1 MAFDIKTFCYIT
13 DAFEKK
19 GKFEADYRH
28 GGLNIF
34 YAAKGSCSVVSHGKI
49 LEMVQGDIICCDG
62 TANLKCEAKTD
73 DVYGINIV
81 GTVAEKYGREIET
94 AFVTNSLFSPFLPQQ
109 IMQVVKAYKSLSE
122 IYLANTGFEIINA
135 LSHGDKTAVIA
146 NTLIIEAVQLIKER
160 YCQPFGVEDLAQRLK
175 ISKSHLVREFF
186 KYTGTTPGKYLTTV
200 RIDAVKYLLATTSL
214 SLNEIAARTGFSGD
228 NYLCKSFKRAT
239 GETPVAYKQ
248 RVISSQYLPHQMTLQ
263 VDPEI
268 YL

>member
-94 AFVTNSLFSPFLPQQ
+94 AFVTNSLFSPFCH
-109 IMQVVKAYKSLSE
+109 S
-122 IYLANTGFEIINA
+122 
-135 LSHGDKTAVIA
+135 
-146 NTLIIEAVQLIKER
+146 
-160 YCQPFGVEDLAQRLK
+160 RLCR
-175 ISKSHLVREFF
+175 L
-186 KYTGTTPGKYLTTV
+186 
-200 RIDAVKYLLATTSL
+200 
-214 SLNEIAARTGFSGD
+214 
-228 NYLCKSFKRAT
+228 
-239 GETPVAYKQ
+239 
-248 RVISSQYLPHQMTLQ
+248 
-263 VDPEI
+263 
-268 YL
+268 

>member
-1 MAFDIKTFCYIT
+1 M
-13 DAFEKK
+13 
-19 GKFEADYRH
+19 
-28 GGLNIF
+28 
-34 YAAKGSCSVVSHGKI
+34 
-49 LEMVQGDIICCDG
+49 
-62 TANLKCEAKTD
+62 
-73 DVYGINIV
+73 
-81 GTVAEKYGREIET
+81 
-94 AFVTNSLFSPFLPQQ
+94 
-109 IMQVVKAYKSLSE
+109 
-122 IYLANTGFEIINA
+122 
-135 LSHGDKTAVIA
+135 
-146 NTLIIEAVQLIKER
+146 
-160 YCQPFGVEDLAQRLK
+160 EDLAQRLK

-248 RVISSQYLPHQMTLQ
+248 RVISSQYLPNQMTLQ